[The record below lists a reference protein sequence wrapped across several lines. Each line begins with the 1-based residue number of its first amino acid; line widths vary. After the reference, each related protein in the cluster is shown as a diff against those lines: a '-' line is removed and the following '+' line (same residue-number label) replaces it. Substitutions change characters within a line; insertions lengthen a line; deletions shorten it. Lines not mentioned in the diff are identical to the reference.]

1 MHLRDI
7 IAPGSK
13 LLARR
18 LDQLCSTLEC
28 LSGRLKTTLVS
39 VIGDSIGGLV
49 RDAAMGVLD
58 NVNQCLAN
66 PSQNPSVRQ
75 ARPPEAYLEED
86 DDGDYW
92 HDEAPQ
98 AREIP
103 GPKPSSAPAKPGR
116 LPAALSAGLQVASF
130 WLRRWSGRSRL
141 LITCVA
147 GLAATGFAFLGGPL
161 AMALLDLAASASQ
174 FNFLPGAIDKG
185 ASAIGLYDSD

>member
-39 VIGDSIGGLV
+39 VVGDSIGGLV

-58 NVNQCLAN
+58 NVNKCLAD
-66 PSQNPSVRQ
+66 PSQNPSVAQ
-75 ARPPEAYLEED
+75 ARPFAAYPED
-86 DDGDYW
+86 DDSDYW
-92 HDEAPQ
+92 YDDVTQ
-98 AREIP
+98 ARENP
-103 GPKPSSAPAKPGR
+103 APQPWSTPTQPGR

-174 FNFLPGAIDKG
+174 FNFLPGAIDG
-185 ASAIGLYDSD
+185 GVSAIGLYDSD